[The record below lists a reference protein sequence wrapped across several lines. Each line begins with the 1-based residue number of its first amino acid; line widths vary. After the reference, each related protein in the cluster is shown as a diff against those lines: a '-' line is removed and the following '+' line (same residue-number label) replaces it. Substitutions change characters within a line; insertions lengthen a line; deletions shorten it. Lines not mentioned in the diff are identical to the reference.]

1 MRAKPPEAAGL
12 PPNGQENNPASWRI
26 TRRMLMIGSLFATID
41 PFATLRAATADVF
54 SRFMQ
59 VSTVLTARQDLDP
72 EIGRRLF
79 DALCASD
86 AGFAGRVVALPLDE
100 AGAAA
105 DRPTSKAILDAWYLG
120 VVGSGLQA
128 VCITY
133 VAALMNRTV
142 ADVLNPPTYAY
153 GRYGSWA
160 EKPTA
165 AG

>member
-1 MRAKPPEAAGL
+1 
-12 PPNGQENNPASWRI
+12 
-26 TRRMLMIGSLFATID
+26 MLMIGSLFAAID
-41 PFATLRAATADVF
+41 PSAALRAATADTFGHFMRV
-54 SRFMQ
+54 SR
-59 VSTVLTARQDLDP
+59 VLTARQDLDP
-72 EIGRRLF
+72 EIGRRLY

-86 AGFAGRVVALPLDE
+86 AGFAGRAVALPLDE

-120 VVGSGLQA
+120 VAGRGLQA

-133 VAALMNRTV
+133 VAALMNQTV

-160 EKPTA
+160 DKPTA